1 MARKAQ
7 STLSGLVPAARSPI
21 IHEFSHTV
29 NRYFDGSEKM
39 EPIKNRV
46 SRFDWTEL
54 YADHLTQWDERL
66 SVALAAAHFES
77 LVVFA
82 GAERTRFRDDQ
93 NYPYAVE
100 PYFKCW
106 LPLTD
111 HPGSVL
117 KLTPG
122 ERPLLIDLREGG
134 FWHEAPTE
142 PGGFWV
148 DRFEIRQAASP
159 AAVMKELGSL
169 GSGVTAIGEP
179 AGDTDK
185 FPSVNDTTLLAHLDY
200 SRAYKTPYEVA
211 CIETANEIAAIG
223 HIAAQRAISD
233 GASEFDL
240 HHVYCAASG
249 QTEADL
255 PYPNIIALNEH
266 ASILHYQKLRRE
278 APKETLSFLIDAG
291 AQCNGYASD
300 ITRTCAR
307 NNSQFAALIDS
318 MEIMQQTL
326 WQKTLSGTDFVELN
340 DTAHRLVAGILKEHG
355 LIRCGE
361 EEAYAHGITR
371 TFLPHGLGH
380 LLGLQV
386 HDVGGRLASSGSER
400 REPPAEH
407 PMLRLTRILEP
418 GFVVTIEPG
427 IYFIPS
433 LLDELKKTAL
443 GRSLNWD
450 IIETLLP
457 CGGIRVEDD
466 VLVTDT
472 DSRNLTRP
480 ALLNAAES

>member
-1 MARKAQ
+1 MVRKAP
-7 STLSGLVPAARSPI
+7 SSLSGLVPAARSPI

-29 NRYFDGSEKM
+29 NRYFDGSE
-39 EPIKNRV
+39 IVASITNQV
-46 SRFDWTEL
+46 SRFDWAEL
-54 YADHLTQWDERL
+54 YADHLLEWDERL
-66 SVALAAAHFES
+66 SVALAAAHFDS
-77 LVVFA
+77 VVVFA

-93 NYPYAVE
+93 NYPYVVE
-100 PYFKCW
+100 PYFKGW

-122 ERPLLIDLREGG
+122 ERPLLIDLREDD
-134 FWHEAPTE
+134 FWHEAPAE

-148 DRFEIRQAASP
+148 DHFEIRQAASP

-169 GSGVTAIGEP
+169 GARVTVIGEP
-179 AGDTDK
+179 TGHTDK
-185 FPSVNDTTLLAHLDY
+185 FPSVNDTTLLSHLDY
-200 SRAYKTPYEVA
+200 SRAYKTSYEVA

-233 GASEFDL
+233 GTSEFDL
-240 HHVYCAASG
+240 HHIYCAASG

-266 ASILHYQKLRRE
+266 ASTLHYQKLQRE
-278 APKETLSFLIDAG
+278 APKKTQSFLIDAG

-307 NNSQFAALIDS
+307 DHSPFAALIDS

-326 WQKTLSGTDFVELN
+326 CRKALSGTDFVELN
-340 DTAHRLVAGILKEHG
+340 DTAHRLLAGILKEHG
-355 LIRCGE
+355 LILCDDD
-361 EEAYAHGITR
+361 EAYAHGITR

-386 HDVGGRLASSGSER
+386 HDVGGRLASSGGER
-400 REPPAEH
+400 RDPPGEH
-407 PMLRLTRILEP
+407 PMLRLTRMLEP

-443 GRSLNWD
+443 GRNVNWD
-450 IIETLLP
+450 NIETLLP

-472 DSRNLTRP
+472 GSRNLTRP